1 MTISANRFLTL
12 AEMTENAEHILG
24 YLSSRGWTRNSICG
38 MLGNMQTES
47 TINPGI
53 WQSLVSYDHDPYA
66 TVSGHGYGLVQWT
79 PFNKYTIWARDSGLT
94 YSNINSQLQRIEYEI
109 ANGLQ
114 WYATADYPMTFQ
126 EFKVSTDTPEYLAQ
140 AFLRNYERPA
150 DQNQPNR
157 STQARYWW
165 DNLSGTGI
173 ITDPTDPTDP
183 DPTNPP
189 TDGKSD
195 LDKAL
200 IHMLLSNSFHG
211 W

>member
-1 MTISANRFLTL
+1 
-12 AEMTENAEHILG
+12 
-24 YLSSRGWTRNSICG
+24 

-47 TINPGI
+47 SINPGI
-53 WQSLVSYDHDPYA
+53 WQSLISYDHDPYS

-94 YSNINSQLQRIEYEI
+94 YSDINAQLQRIEFEI

-114 WYATADYPMTFQ
+114 WISTSDYPLSFQ

-150 DQNQPNR
+150 DQTQPNR
-157 STQARYWW
+157 STQAKYWW
-165 DNLSGTGI
+165 DNLSGSGI
-173 ITDPTDPTDP
+173 ITDPPP
-183 DPTNPP
+183 DQTP
-189 TDGKSD
+189 KSD
-195 LDKAL
+195 ANKAL
-200 IHMLLSNSFHG
+200 IHMLLSNSFSG